1 MLTGGMG
8 PPGFNDD
15 GTVHNYSIIWH
26 PDYIA
31 IQKDGVTIQLV
42 AKNWVPSVWMQ
53 FLLGTRSFD
62 DPDFDQQESAL
73 YVNKISYDSDISK
86 LPKLV

>member
-1 MLTGGMG
+1 
-8 PPGFNDD
+8 
-15 GTVHNYSIIWH
+15 
-26 PDYIA
+26 
-31 IQKDGVTIQLV
+31 
-42 AKNWVPSVWMQ
+42 MQ